1 MRQIKRYENLDW
13 FRLAAAALVV
23 AIHTSPLAS
32 FDEGADFF
40 LTRVL
45 ARIAVPFFLMVTG
58 QFVAGEIQTK
68 GPGRA
73 LRYVR
78 KTALLYGIAIL
89 LYLPVGI
96 YAGHYDGITA
106 LDGLRML
113 VFDGT
118 FYHLWYFP
126 ACMTGVLL
134 VCLAGRRFG
143 GRPLFL
149 SAVVLYV
156 CGLAGDS
163 YYGLTEMVPALA
175 ELYEAGFHVF
185 SYTRNGI
192 FMAPLFLL
200 LGAQTAQSRL
210 SDRRILW
217 AGLGVSFL
225 AMTEEAFLLRGFEL
239 QRHDS
244 MYVLLPV
251 VMFFLYRLLLVSG
264 RQPEAENSRAEGAA
278 AAVRSGR
285 RAGYAV
291 TVSAWV
297 YILHPAMIVAV
308 RGVAKVLDIQ
318 MLVENSLVHYIC
330 VLSVSAVA
338 AGIIALLQQ
347 FLGKRR
353 LQRRICTGQGTERN
367 LQLRD
372 SRFLHTSRVEQNRGH
387 KDGNP
392 DTGRTESL
400 FRSSRAWL
408 EVDRE
413 ALHHN
418 VCQLRNR
425 LPASCRLMPAV
436 KADAYGHGAVLVAK
450 ELQKEGV
457 DAFCVACVAE
467 GIRLRRQGIRGVILV
482 LGYTHPEQFALLEK
496 YQLTQT
502 VIDHSYAVLLN
513 DSGRTVHVHIGI
525 DTGMH
530 RIGIRSERLEQIMD
544 IYEMEHLIV
553 DGLFTHLCVSDTMT
567 AQGMNYTAAQA
578 GAFYQT
584 VRQLEER
591 GYPCPV
597 VHIQASYGVLNYPQ
611 LAGDYAR
618 VGIALYGVLS
628 TKEDTMAWNDMLKP
642 VLSMKARIASVK
654 MLYQGESAGYGIQYT
669 AKQDM
674 RIATLSVGY
683 ADGMPRALSCGAGSV
698 LIGGKCAPVIGRI
711 CMDQMTVDISGIP
724 DVQAGDEAVL
734 IGRSGDLEISVCD
747 IAKQAGTI
755 SNEILSRL
763 GARLERVLV

>member
-1 MRQIKRYENLDW
+1 MREIKRYENLDR

-58 QFVAGEIQTK
+58 QFVAGEVQTR
-68 GPGRA
+68 GSRRA

-78 KTALLYGIAIL
+78 KTAVLYGIATL

-96 YAGHYDGITA
+96 YAGHYDGISA
-106 LDGLRML
+106 LDVLRML

-126 ACMTGVLL
+126 ACITGVLL
-134 VCLAGRRFG
+134 ICLAGRMLNSRQ
-143 GRPLFL
+143 LFL
-149 SAVVLYV
+149 PAVVLYL

-163 YYGLTEMVPALA
+163 YYGLTEMVPVL
-175 ELYEAGFHVF
+175 EDIYEAGFRIF

-200 LGAQTAQSRL
+200 LGVQTAQSRL

-251 VMFFLYRLLLVSG
+251 VMFFLYRLLLVSDS
-264 RQPEAENSRAEGAA
+264 QPEAESHKSHSTEKT
-278 AAVRSGR
+278 AAV
-285 RAGYAV
+285 V
-291 TVSAWV
+291 TVSTWI
-297 YILHPAMIVAV
+297 YILHPVMIIVV
-308 RGVAKVLDIQ
+308 RGVAKALDIRL
-318 MLVENSLVHYIC
+318 LVENSLVHYAC
-330 VLSVSAVA
+330 VLLVSAIA
-338 AGIIALLQQ
+338 AGILALLHSSVNKRGQQ
-347 FLGKRR
+347 HR
-353 LQRRICTGQGTERN
+353 LRVMQETV
-367 LQLRD
+367 
-372 SRFLHTSRVEQNRGH
+372 HTDQH
-387 KDGNP
+387 P
-392 DTGRTESL
+392 DTGRSASL

-418 VCQLRNR
+418 VCQLRKR

-450 ELQKEGV
+450 ELQKDGV
-457 DAFCVACVAE
+457 DAFCVACAAE
-467 GIRLRRQGIRGVILV
+467 GIRLRRQGIRGLILV

-530 RIGIRSERLEQIMD
+530 RIGVRSEHLEQIMD
-544 IYEMEHLIV
+544 IYEMEHLVV

-567 AQGMNYTAAQA
+567 VQGRNYTAAQT

-584 VRQLEER
+584 IRQLEEH

-628 TKEDTMAWNDMLKP
+628 TKEDTMVWNDMLKP

-674 RIATLSVGY
+674 RIATLAVGY
-683 ADGMPRALSCGAGSV
+683 ADGMPRSLSSGVGSV

-763 GARLERVLV
+763 GARLERMLV